1 MNFVCTK
8 GLLAEALDF
17 VGDNSDNN
25 LFPVYLKATAG
36 VRLLSDDKRVRIIRY
51 VTNTLN
57 NASLNPFSLDESY
70 AIIASGEE
78 EATFDWLGVNFIY
91 NTLVNNDDDQS
102 TYGALDLGGGS
113 TQIAFAAEPSGN
125 ILADFTAVRLWETT
139 HRLCM

>member
-1 MNFVCTK
+1 MAHNHCK
-8 GLLAEALDF
+8 IHGLLQLC
-17 VGDNSDNN
+17 VVIWK
-25 LFPVYLKATAG
+25 L
-36 VRLLSDDKRVRIIRY
+36 
-51 VTNTLN
+51 
-57 NASLNPFSLDESY
+57 
-70 AIIASGEE
+70 SGEE
-78 EATFDWLGVNFIY
+78 EATFDWLGVNSIY